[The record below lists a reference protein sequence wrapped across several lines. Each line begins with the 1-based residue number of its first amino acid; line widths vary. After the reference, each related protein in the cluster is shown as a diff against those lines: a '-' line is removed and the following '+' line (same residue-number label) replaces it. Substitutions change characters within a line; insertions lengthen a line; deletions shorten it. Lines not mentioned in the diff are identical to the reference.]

1 MILIITSPGQNYVFF
16 DWLSAVDLSAANG
29 TYCIGLVV
37 NDGLFNQIA
46 TSTKTLTIDNV
57 NPATPGNLTLNN
69 KTDDSITLNFGSQS
83 SDTHFAY
90 YKIFYKIGTS
100 GVAESDTAHIDS
112 HLNSVTYGG
121 ATTTTITGL
130 ISNTNYVINI
140 WAYDTYGNKA
150 TATEVSV
157 MTNAGPTNISADNQF
172 KSNGFTSIANNSWT
186 DESSVIFSASAHDKN
201 ATDTNGTTSLPFE
214 LESFNGATGD
224 LVAWVKT
231 DISSTPDMVLYMYYG
246 NAENTTDYS
255 DATNVWDTNFAGVWH
270 LNETVVDESSLSN
283 AHIDSAINNNGDQ
296 TGNNEITGKIGKAQE
311 FDGNDYIN
319 IGDDNSLDVTDAVT
333 IEFWINKTGT
343 VQSQSSSTVYTV
355 TGSQTFSVPF
365 GLSSLTAKA
374 WGAGGGGG
382 GGGSAGFG
390 GNGAGSGF
398 AGGTFSVF
406 SGESLSVHIGG
417 GGGGGRA
424 SLGGTSGSGGG
435 GGGRTG
441 IARGTSPLIVAAA
454 GGGGG
459 GGDNS
464 I

>member
-1 MILIITSPGQNYVFF
+1 MILFLQ
-16 DWLSAVDLSAANG
+16 
-29 TYCIGLVV
+29 
-37 NDGLFNQIA
+37 
-46 TSTKTLTIDNV
+46 TLTE
-57 NPATPGNLTLNN
+57 P
-69 KTDDSITLNFGSQS
+69 
-83 SDTHFAY
+83 
-90 YKIFYKIGTS
+90 
-100 GVAESDTAHIDS
+100 
-112 HLNSVTYGG
+112 
-121 ATTTTITGL
+121 
-130 ISNTNYVINI
+130 
-140 WAYDTYGNKA
+140 
-150 TATEVSV
+150 
-157 MTNAGPTNISADNQF
+157 
-172 KSNGFTSIANNSWT
+172 
-186 DESSVIFSASAHDKN
+186 
-201 ATDTNGTTSLPFE
+201 
-214 LESFNGATGD
+214 
-224 LVAWVKT
+224 LVC
-231 DISSTPDMVLYMYYG
+231 
-246 NAENTTDYS
+246 
-255 DATNVWDTNFAGVWH
+255 H

-417 GGGGGRA
+417 GGGGGGDA
-424 SLGGTSGSGGG
+424 SGGTSGSGGG

-441 IARGTSPLIVAAA
+441 GGRRTSQLIVAAA

-459 GGDNS
+459 GGGNS
-464 I
+464 SAIAGGIGGGGGGTTC